1 MPTNSA
7 LYGKSYRKYGIS
19 LIENSRRI
27 YDELVE
33 QEIIPAMEL
42 EQEAT
47 INEKE
52 MVEVVESL
60 IQLLRSWTKK

>member
-1 MPTNSA
+1 MEKA
-7 LYGKSYRKYGIS
+7 VEKYGIS

-52 MVEVVESL
+52 MVEVVEKLDSA
-60 IQLLRSWTKK
+60 IEVMDKK

>member
-7 LYGKSYRKYGIS
+7 LYGKSCRKYGIS

-52 MVEVVESL
+52 MVEVVEKLDSA
-60 IQLLRSWTKK
+60 IEVMDKK

>member
-1 MPTNSA
+1 MEKA
-7 LYGKSYRKYGIS
+7 VEKYGIS

-60 IQLLRSWTKK
+60 IQLLRLWTKK

>member
-1 MPTNSA
+1 MEKA
-7 LYGKSYRKYGIS
+7 VEKYGIS

-47 INEKE
+47 INEKRW
-52 MVEVVESL
+52 
-60 IQLLRSWTKK
+60 LR

>member
-1 MPTNSA
+1 ME
-7 LYGKSYRKYGIS
+7 KSCRKYGIS

-52 MVEVVESL
+52 MVEVVEKLDSA
-60 IQLLRSWTKK
+60 IEVMDKK